1 MYIFRLRY
9 KFHLQ
14 INYLTTFLERIGCV
28 PRFNTPAHPEAW
40 GLVERLNQTFKRM
53 LHHAIT
59 NHSRQWHKC
68 IPFIIWAIRE
78 SGNETTGMAPYTL
91 LYGHQPRGPL
101 HILRE
106 SWTGERTL
114 PLDLNKSETEY
125 MQELKSQ
132 LELIRRYADNHVEFA
147 QAVYVNEFNKRAKD
161 KSFEIGDKVIVLF
174 PDSTFKLKS
183 QWQTGIVVDLF
194 DEYSYLI
201 EMQDGKTQKN
211 TCKTLAIIYSSCEQC
226 YCRK

>member
-1 MYIFRLRY
+1 
-9 KFHLQ
+9 
-14 INYLTTFLERIGCV
+14 
-28 PRFNTPAHPEAW
+28 
-40 GLVERLNQTFKRM
+40 
-53 LHHAIT
+53 
-59 NHSRQWHKC
+59 
-68 IPFIIWAIRE
+68 
-78 SGNETTGMAPYTL
+78 MAPYTL

-132 LELIRRYADNHVEFA
+132 LELIRSYADNHVEFA

-211 TCKTLAIIYSSCEQC
+211 TCKTLATIYSSCEQC